1 MIISK
6 FVKKSYRLT
15 QDASKCLACLNLSLN
30 LASELTTKH
39 KDMDTQDLNITP
51 ENGGSDSKSDKA
63 AKAKKVTG
71 KAAQFAGA
79 AGLGVAGTMAANAMN
94 THEDE
99 PEVKEETVST
109 EIEETTE
116 ADTVAT
122 PEEFDP
128 NDIMIEEVEETVI
141 DEGKV
146 ESPTNTLHED
156 ELAMVDEPQ
165 PITGENISHE
175 DIAMIDVDEPDIDPE
190 IVDVTPDMYGGPE
203 GWDNFDDPT
212 TLLAYNGDIDSD
224 PNILDDILNA

>member
-1 MIISK
+1 
-6 FVKKSYRLT
+6 
-15 QDASKCLACLNLSLN
+15 
-30 LASELTTKH
+30 
-39 KDMDTQDLNITP
+39 MDTQNLNITP
-51 ENGGSDSKSDKA
+51 ENGGSDCKSDKA
-63 AKAKKVTG
+63 AKTKKVAG

-99 PEVKEETVST
+99 PEVKDETVTT
-109 EIEETTE
+109 ETEETTE
-116 ADTVAT
+116 EAVVT

-146 ESPTNTLHED
+146 ESPTNTTHED

-165 PITGENISHE
+165 PITGENISHG

-190 IVDVTPDMYGGPE
+190 LIDVTPDMYGGPE

-212 TLLAYNGDIDSD
+212 SLLADNGDLGDIDSD

>member
-1 MIISK
+1 
-6 FVKKSYRLT
+6 
-15 QDASKCLACLNLSLN
+15 
-30 LASELTTKH
+30 
-39 KDMDTQDLNITP
+39 MDTQNLNITP

-63 AKAKKVTG
+63 AKAKKMAG

-79 AGLGVAGTMAANAMN
+79 AGIGVAGTMAANAMN
-94 THEDE
+94 THDEE
-99 PEVKEETVST
+99 PEVKDETVTT
-109 EIEETTE
+109 ETEETTE
-116 ADTVAT
+116 EVAVT

-146 ESPTNTLHED
+146 ESPTNTTHED

-175 DIAMIDVDEPDIDPE
+175 DIAMIDVDEPNIDTE
-190 IVDVTPDMYGGPE
+190 LIDVTPDMDGGHE
-203 GWDNFDDPT
+203 EWDNFDDPA
-212 TLLAYNGDIDSD
+212 TLLADNGDLDDIDSD

>member
-1 MIISK
+1 
-6 FVKKSYRLT
+6 
-15 QDASKCLACLNLSLN
+15 
-30 LASELTTKH
+30 
-39 KDMDTQDLNITP
+39 MDTQNLNITP
-51 ENGGSDSKSDKA
+51 ENGGSDTKSDKA
-63 AKAKKVTG
+63 AKAKKVAG

-94 THEDE
+94 TQADE
-99 PEVKEETVST
+99 TEVKDESVTTET
-109 EIEETTE
+109 EETTE
-116 ADTVAT
+116 EAVAT

-146 ESPTNTLHED
+146 ESPTNTTNED

-165 PITGENISHE
+165 PITGENVSHG
-175 DIAMIDVDEPDIDPE
+175 DIAMIDVDEPEINPEDIEP
-190 IVDVTPDMYGGPE
+190 IDVMYGGPE

-212 TLLAYNGDIDSD
+212 TLLADTGDLGDIDSE